1 MMRRL
6 RSNGK
11 RPAWVRMI
19 YGHTHRAR
27 HDYFHGNQD
36 GTVQMYVNA
45 ALISHSSPKPTTGS
59 PSPAPSRWSTYTSIA
74 DEDLDT
80 KQPGTTSM
88 DIWTGIRRK
97 VYV

>member
-1 MMRRL
+1 
-6 RSNGK
+6 
-11 RPAWVRMI
+11 V

-45 ALISHSSPKPTTGS
+45 GTYLPLITETEDGQSFASSIQM
-59 PSPAPSRWSTYTSIA
+59 AYVYIYRV

-80 KQPGTTSM
+80 KEPGTTSM
-88 DIWTGIRRK
+88 DVWTGIRRK
-97 VYV
+97 VYR